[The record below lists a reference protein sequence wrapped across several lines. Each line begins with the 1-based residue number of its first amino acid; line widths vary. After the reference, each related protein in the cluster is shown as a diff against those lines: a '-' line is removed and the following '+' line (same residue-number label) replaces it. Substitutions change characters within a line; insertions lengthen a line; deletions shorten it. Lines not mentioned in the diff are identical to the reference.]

1 MLVYDSPPVK
11 PRFTRDFNGTC
22 MARRGVRSRVVTYM
36 KPVAIEVNL
45 HMLRSLLKTGKK
57 HGGFLFLVLF
67 CEFRSFQRQVIHQP
81 LLT

>member
-22 MARRGVRSRVVTYM
+22 MARGGVLTYM
-36 KPVAIEVNL
+36 KPVATEVNL
-45 HMLRSLLKTGKK
+45 HMIRSSLKTGKK
-57 HGGFLFLVLF
+57 HGGFLFFVLF